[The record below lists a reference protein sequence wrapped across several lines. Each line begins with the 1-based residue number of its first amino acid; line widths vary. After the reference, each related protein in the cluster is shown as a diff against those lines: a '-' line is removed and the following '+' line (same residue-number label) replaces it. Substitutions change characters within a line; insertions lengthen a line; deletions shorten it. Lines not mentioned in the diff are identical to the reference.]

1 MLKCFSLKGS
11 GGIKIFVQMHV
22 LSRVHLFATPWTAAC
37 QALFCPWHSPSKN
50 TGVGSHFLLQG
61 IFQTQGSNLHLFSL
75 LQWQAGSL
83 QLMSTRKLGEKTRK
97 FFVFFLQAFYLRKTI
112 FLSNFT
118 TEGPSSCQI
127 LPQKLLLWDFISDPP
142 IVCQIF
148 ASELPSFCQILPE
161 TSSFC
166 QILPYNV
173 HLSDRSHPRM
183 FIFLSEFTPNPH
195 VLSDFISET
204 PTVCQILPM
213 NLLLSDFT
221 SEPPSVCQNLP
232 QNGSYHR
239 DLVSVRSYHRD
250 L

>member
-1 MLKCFSLKGS
+1 
-11 GGIKIFVQMHV
+11 MHV
-22 LSRVHLFATPWTAAC
+22 LSRVHLFATQWTAAC
-37 QALFCPWHSPSKN
+37 QALFCPWDSPGKN
-50 TGVGSHFLLQG
+50 TGVNSHFLLQG
-61 IFQTQGSNLHLFSL
+61 IFQTQGSNLHLFCL

-83 QLMSTRKLGEKTRK
+83 QLMSTRKLGGKKHE
-97 FFVFFLQAFYLRKTI
+97 I
-112 FLSNFT
+112 FLFFFCKHFT
-118 TEGPSSCQI
+118 SERLSFCQI
-127 LPQKLLLWDFISDPP
+127 LPQKVLLPARFYLRNSFCEILSQILLLSVRFLPQNCLISVRLYQRPL
-142 IVCQIF
+142 V
-148 ASELPSFCQILPE
+148 
-161 TSSFC
+161 C

-232 QNGSYHR
+232 QNP
-239 DLVSVRSYHRD
+239 LVSGRSYHRD